1 VSLAT
6 VLSSGATGIAWADI
20 AISPKPM
27 ANADAAR
34 IFISATPVEMP
45 GDWNCELAKHHG
57 DLMPAIHLTSDDGAD
72 ASGGDATSDACA
84 SGGAS
89 DGDASDGASA
99 LPQA

>member
-6 VLSSGATGIAWADI
+6 VLSSGATGMAWADI
-20 AISPKPM
+20 AIRPKPM

-34 IFISATPVEMP
+34 IFISATPVETL
-45 GDWNCELAKHHG
+45 GNCNCELCERYG

-84 SGGAS
+84 SGGAN

>member
-6 VLSSGATGIAWADI
+6 VLSSRATGIAWADI
-20 AISPKPM
+20 AIKPM

-45 GDWNCELAKHHG
+45 RNWNCELVNHHD
-57 DLMPAIHLTSDDGAD
+57 DLMQAIHLTSDDGAD